1 MSYNFRL
8 SFGAAFFID
17 FSSLISTERNWWG
30 NLFPFALRIL
40 HHLLYGFIGY
50 EENNAIFVKIGIKI
64 INHMKQYI
72 EKNRER
78 FLEELFSLLRIPS
91 VSSLEEH
98 RPDMKRFFLKP
109 AQILHQSIRQR
120 GIRWYSEKRLSTR
133 H

>member
-50 EENNAIFVKIGIKI
+50 EENNAIFVKIGIKR
-64 INHMKQYI
+64 KEQG
-72 EKNRER
+72 KVPGGAV
-78 FLEELFSLLRIPS
+78 LSAPDSVCELSGRAQTGHETVCGPS
-91 VSSLEEH
+91 GRSA
-98 RPDMKRFFLKP
+98 P
-109 AQILHQSIRQR
+109 
-120 GIRWYSEKRLSTR
+120 
-133 H
+133 